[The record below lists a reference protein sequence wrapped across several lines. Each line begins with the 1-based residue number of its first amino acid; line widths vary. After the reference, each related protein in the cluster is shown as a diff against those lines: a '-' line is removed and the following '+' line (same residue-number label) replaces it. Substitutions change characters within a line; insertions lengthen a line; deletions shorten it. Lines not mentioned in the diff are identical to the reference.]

1 MEIGK
6 YIASILIS
14 FVATVCIG
22 PLLIKFLTKL
32 KFGQEI
38 LDIGPSWHKKKAG
51 TPTMGGFMFIIGTAF
66 ACIAMGITGIT
77 LGHYEA
83 ILPLIFSVCFGF
95 IGFFDD
101 YIKVVKKRNLGLTA
115 RQKIMLQLF
124 VAVVFV
130 VTLKLFN
137 FTDTNVSIPFA
148 GIKDFSWLYYPFAV
162 FVILGTVNS
171 VNLTDGLDGLVSM
184 VTIPPMIFL
193 TAAAFLLKKSEGAVF
208 TLALIGGLIGF
219 LIFNFYPAK
228 VFMGDTGSLF
238 LGGAVVTTAFVLDI
252 PFFIV
257 LFGII
262 YFYEALSDIIQIG
275 YFKITKGKRIFKM
288 APIHHHF
295 EKCGWSEKKIVFVF
309 SFISAVFSFIAYIAL
324 KMFYK

>member
-1 MEIGK
+1 MGIGK
-6 YIASILIS
+6 YIAAILIS

-51 TPTMGGFMFIIGTAF
+51 TPTMGGFMFIIGTIF
-66 ACIAMGITGIT
+66 ACVAMGITGVID
-77 LGHYEA
+77 GHYEML
-83 ILPLIFSVCFGF
+83 LPLVFSICFGF

-115 RQKIMLQLF
+115 KQKIILQLLVSVIF
-124 VAVVFV
+124 VF
-130 VTLKLFN
+130 TLKQFN
-137 FTDTNVSIPFA
+137 FTDTNVVIPFI
-148 GIKDFSWLYYPFAV
+148 GSKDFSFLYYLFAI

-193 TAAAFLLKKSEGAVF
+193 TAAAFHLKKEEGAIF
-208 TLALIGGLIGF
+208 TLAIIGGLIAF

-257 LFGII
+257 LFGVI
-262 YFYEALSDIIQIG
+262 YFCEALSDIIQIS

-309 SFISAVFSFIAYIAL
+309 SSISGIFSVIAYIAL
-324 KMFYK
+324 RMFYK

>member
-6 YIASILIS
+6 YIVALLIS

-22 PLLIKFLTKL
+22 PILIKFLTKL

-51 TPTMGGFMFIIGTAF
+51 TPTMGGFMFIIGTF
-66 ACIAMGITGIT
+66 FGCISMGITGIIS
-77 LGHYEA
+77 GDYEA
-83 ILPLIFSVCFGF
+83 LLPLIFSICFGF
-95 IGFFDD
+95 VGFFDD
-101 YIKVVKKRNLGLTA
+101 YVKVVKKRNLGLTA
-115 RQKIMLQLF
+115 KQKIILQLL
-124 VAVVFV
+124 VAVIFV
-130 VTLKLFN
+130 VTLKN
-137 FTDTNVSIPFA
+137 FGFVNTYISIPFLGTA
-148 GIKDFSWLYYPFAV
+148 DFSWLYYPFAV

-184 VTIPPMIFL
+184 VTLPPMIFL
-193 TAAAFLLKKSEGAVF
+193 TLASFMVGKSESAIF

-219 LIFNFYPAK
+219 LIFNFHPAK

-252 PFFIV
+252 PFFII
-257 LFGII
+257 LFGVI
-262 YFYEALSDIIQIG
+262 FFCEALSDIIQIG

-295 EKCGWSEKKIVFVF
+295 EKCGWSENKIVFVF
-309 SFISAVFSFIAYIAL
+309 SSVSAIFSVISYIAL
-324 KMFYK
+324 KLYLN